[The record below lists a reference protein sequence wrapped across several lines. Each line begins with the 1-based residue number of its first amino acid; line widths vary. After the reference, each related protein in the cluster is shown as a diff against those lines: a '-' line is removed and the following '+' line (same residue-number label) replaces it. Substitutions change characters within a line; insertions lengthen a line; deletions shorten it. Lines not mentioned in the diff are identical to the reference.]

1 MGDGLQSSYIF
12 SRNSN
17 IDDLI
22 RVSPRIAFSS
32 GKTKFAFETEYTS
45 AKYGENDKDGQVN
58 NGKSVSNIRLLLAA
72 YLFF

>member
-12 SRNSN
+12 ARNSN

-32 GKTKFAFETEYTS
+32 GKTKFAFETEYTA
-45 AKYGENDKDGQVN
+45 AKYGINDKDGKVN
-58 NGKSVSNIRLLLAA
+58 NGESVSNIRFLLAA
-72 YLFF
+72 FIFF